1 MQELSARGTHT
12 VVGPP
17 GTGKTTYL
25 ARQVGLAVEAG
36 EVPTVVSLTRAA
48 AQEAAGRNLPVDRE
62 RVSTLHAQAYRALDA
77 GEIADTPKQIAR
89 WNEKHPRLMLSGGLE
104 LDAATVGQPA
114 SATQGDALMLEW
126 QSARARMEPASSRCA
141 QFAERWRTWKDREN
155 LLDFTDLIE
164 HAIETVPSAPGDP
177 TIVFCDEA
185 QDLSLLEMAL
195 VRKWA
200 DAAGRLIVV
209 GDPWQ
214 NLYQWRGTDPDAMG
228 KPDTVLSQ
236 SWRVPAAIHKAATMW
251 MTAMPGHEPIE
262 YQPKDEEGTVRRIA
276 GTWVKPQYGGL
287 LENIEADV
295 SAGRTVMALTTCD
308 YMLRP
313 LISVLRTR
321 GIPYHNP
328 FRQRHGG
335 WNPLRRGTKAKRTA
349 TSRVLSFL
357 NPSRH
362 GTVQHADIAS
372 WTSAVS
378 AKHLTCKR
386 SEIETEPIEDQLLE
400 SFGFDWVAERL
411 QPEALTAWMS
421 GDLDWLSA
429 SLIKAGATMRFPIE
443 VAKRRGLSA
452 LEESPQVIVGTI
464 HSVKGGEADSVY
476 LAPDLSASGDE
487 AWRGAGRAGTYRA
500 FYVGMTRAKHSLT
513 ILRPSSSKAVPL

>member
-1 MQELSARGTHT
+1 MTSGTHT

-36 EVPTVVSLTRAA
+36 EAPTVVSLTRAA
-48 AQEAAGRNLPVDRE
+48 AREAAGRDLPVDRD

-89 WNEKHPRLMLSGGLE
+89 WNEKHPALRLSGGME
-104 LDAATVGQPA
+104 LDAATVGVPA
-114 SATQGDALMLEW
+114 TATPADELMLAW
-126 QSARARMEPASSRCA
+126 QSARARLEPAPSWGAPFREKWSA
-141 QFAERWRTWKDREN
+141 WKEREN

-164 HAIETVPSAPGDP
+164 HALESVPRAPGDP
-177 TIVFCDEA
+177 TVVFADEA

-200 DAAGRLIVV
+200 SAAGRLIVV

-236 SWRVPAAIHKAATMW
+236 SWRVPAAIHAAATTW

-262 YQPKDEEGTVRRIA
+262 YQPKDEEGTVRRIG

-287 LENIEADV
+287 LADIEADV
-295 SAGRTVMALTTCD
+295 SAGRTVMTLATCD

-313 LISVLRTR
+313 LISVLRAR

-328 FRQRHGG
+328 YRQRHGG
-335 WNPLRRGTKAKRTA
+335 WNPLRAGTKAKRTA
-349 TSRVLSFL
+349 SSRVLSFL
-357 NPSRH
+357 SPSRNGNVRH
-362 GTVQHADIAS
+362 DDVAS

-386 SEIETEPIEDQLLE
+386 GEIETEPVEGQLLE

-411 QPEALTAWMS
+411 QPGPLAAWMS
-421 GDLDWLSA
+421 GDLDWLAANLLKA
-429 SLIKAGATMRFPIE
+429 SETMRFPIE
-443 VAKRRGLSA
+443 VAKRRGPSA
-452 LEESPQVIVGTI
+452 LEEPPQVIVGTI

-476 LAPDLSASGDE
+476 LAPDLSASADE

-513 ILRPSSSKAVPL
+513 IMRPSSSKAVPL